1 MMMEMQK
8 VDADRRVM
16 LSEEEME
23 QSLPCFYRAVAEAAG
38 YTETEDTMYDCT
50 RILVASNVQDAII
63 RYYETTS
70 PELSRE
76 QVITLLLLS
85 GPKVDAELKDNEVVI
100 QERFISEK

>member
-8 VDADRRVM
+8 VEADRHVM
-16 LSEEEME
+16 LSEEEMM
-23 QSLPCFYRAVAEAAG
+23 QSLPRFYRAVAEAAG

-85 GPKVDAELKDNEVVI
+85 GPKVGAELKENEVVI

>member
-8 VDADRRVM
+8 VDTDRRVV
-16 LSEEEME
+16 LSEEKMA

-50 RILVASNVQDAII
+50 KILVAPNVQNAMI
-63 RYYETTS
+63 RYYETTY
-70 PELSRE
+70 PEASRE

-85 GPKVDAELKDNEVVI
+85 GPKVDAELKENEVVF
-100 QERFISEK
+100 QKGFISEK